1 MKEIVANRIKAI
13 KEYLK
18 QVQEEL
24 EVLNNARL

>member
-13 KEYLK
+13 KEYLR

-24 EVLNNARL
+24 KVLNNA

>member
-24 EVLNNARL
+24 KVLNSA

>member
-18 QVQEEL
+18 QLQKEL
-24 EVLNNARL
+24 KVLNNV

>member
-13 KEYLK
+13 KECLK

-24 EVLNNARL
+24 KVLNNA

>member
-1 MKEIVANRIKAI
+1 MKEIIANRIKAI

-24 EVLNNARL
+24 KVLNNA

>member
-18 QVQEEL
+18 QLQEEL
-24 EVLNNARL
+24 KVLNNA

>member
-24 EVLNNARL
+24 KVLNNARL

>member
-18 QVQEEL
+18 QLQEEL
-24 EVLNNARL
+24 KVLNNV

>member
-24 EVLNNARL
+24 KVLNNA

>member
-24 EVLNNARL
+24 KVLNNV

>member
-18 QVQEEL
+18 QVQEKL
-24 EVLNNARL
+24 KVLNNA

>member
-1 MKEIVANRIKAI
+1 MKEMVANRIKAI

-24 EVLNNARL
+24 KVLNNA